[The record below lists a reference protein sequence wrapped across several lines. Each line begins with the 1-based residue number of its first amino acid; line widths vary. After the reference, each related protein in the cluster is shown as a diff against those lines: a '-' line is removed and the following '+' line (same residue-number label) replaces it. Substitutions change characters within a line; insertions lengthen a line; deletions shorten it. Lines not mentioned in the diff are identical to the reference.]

1 MASLMSKMQI
11 SVVGKERNDS
21 DSGMDASEPED
32 DSSGDEDALNVTT
45 TQDAPS
51 KKHARLTDLQER
63 AEEDLDF
70 PDEVDTPLENA
81 RIRF

>member
-1 MASLMSKMQI
+1 MARLMSKIQI
-11 SVVGKERNDS
+11 SVVGRGRNGS
-21 DSGMDASEPED
+21 HSAMDASVPED